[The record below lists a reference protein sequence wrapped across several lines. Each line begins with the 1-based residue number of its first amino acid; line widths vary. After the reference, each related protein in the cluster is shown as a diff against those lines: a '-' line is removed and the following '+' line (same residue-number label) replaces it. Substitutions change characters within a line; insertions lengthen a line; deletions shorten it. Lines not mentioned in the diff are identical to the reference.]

1 MTAESRETVQP
12 RSSVLR
18 PALLLTAGRTLAF
31 GAGFFIPV
39 VLVRVFTAEEF
50 GTYKQIFLL
59 YSTVYLAA
67 QMGLATS
74 LFYFL
79 PRAPE
84 RSARYVTNAGLAL
97 AVVGTLFAAVVATQ
111 PQALKWLLSNPRVA
125 DYVAPLGVYLLLMLI
140 SAPLEIVMISRSR
153 YWTASATY
161 AASDLVRAAL
171 FIVPAALTGR
181 IEWLMAG
188 AVAFALSRCVAMLG
202 YFRREF
208 RGALRPSRE
217 LLKEQVSYS
226 LPFGLAVLVGTLQ
239 SHYHQ
244 FFVSHAFDPAT
255 FAIYAVGCL
264 QIPIVDFV
272 ATPTG
277 DVMMVRMA
285 EELRDGHPA
294 AARATW
300 HDAMGSL
307 ALMFFPLVGVLI
319 AGARELIVL
328 LFTRTYVE
336 SVPIFRLWTLTILLV
351 PLFTEGVLRV
361 FAATRLLLV
370 LNLVQLGV
378 IVALIAPFL
387 SAFGLPGAV
396 LITVTGT
403 AVARVLGLVRIRSLL
418 DAPIRALLPWRRL
431 SLIAS
436 AAILAYAG
444 AAGVREVSDLPDLPT
459 LLLTGSVYAL
469 VYAVLVRWWK
479 LAPEGALPDVRGLIR
494 RLAPAPARSET
505 EAR

>member
-1 MTAESRETVQP
+1 MP
-12 RSSVLR
+12 GKGSVLR

-39 VLVRVFTAEEF
+39 VLARVFTVEEF

-59 YSTVYLAA
+59 YTAVYLAA
-67 QMGLATS
+67 QMGLANS

-84 RSARYVTNAGLAL
+84 RAARYITNSTLAL
-97 AVVGTLFAAVVATQ
+97 AGVGTLIAVVVATQ
-111 PQALKWLLSNPRVA
+111 SQAVEWLLSNPRVEP
-125 DYVAPLGVYLLLMLI
+125 YLAPLGAYLVLMMV
-140 SAPLEIVMISRSR
+140 ATPLEIVMISRSR
-153 YWTASATY
+153 YRHAAATY
-161 AASDLVRAAL
+161 AVSDMVRAAL
-171 FIVPAALTGR
+171 FILPAAVTGR

-188 AVAFALSRCVAMLG
+188 AVAFALGRCLVMAG

-208 RGALRPSRE
+208 RRGLRPSRE
-217 LLKEQVSYS
+217 LLREQVSYS
-226 LPFGLAVLVGTLQ
+226 VPFGLAVLVGTLQ
-239 SHYHQ
+239 SYYHQ

-319 AGARELIVL
+319 AGSRELIVL
-328 LFTRTYVE
+328 LYTSSYLD

-361 FAATRLLLV
+361 FAATRMLLV
-370 LNLVQLGV
+370 LNLIQLGI
-378 IVALIAPFL
+378 IVALIGPFL
-387 SAFGLPGAV
+387 SVFGLPGAV

-403 AVARVLGLVRIRSLL
+403 AVARLLGLVRIRGLL
-418 DAPIRALLPWRRL
+418 DGSVRRLLPWRRL
-431 SLIAS
+431 TLIGL
-436 AAILAYAG
+436 AAGLAFAG
-444 AAGVREVSDLPDLPT
+444 AVGVREVSDLSDLPR

-469 VYAVLVRWWK
+469 IYAVLVRWWK
-479 LAPEGALPDVRGLIR
+479 LAPDDAVPDVRGWLR
-494 RLAPAPARSET
+494 RLAPAPAHSES